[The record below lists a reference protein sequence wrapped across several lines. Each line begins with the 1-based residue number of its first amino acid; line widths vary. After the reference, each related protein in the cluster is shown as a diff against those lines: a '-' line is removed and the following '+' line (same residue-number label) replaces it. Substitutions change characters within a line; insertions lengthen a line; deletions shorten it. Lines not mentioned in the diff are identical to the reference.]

1 MVEMTNK
8 RPTEPKGEL
17 VIDNFETRNLDKAA
31 YLLIR
36 GARFNDCYLQDP
48 ESRIAVIVLDG
59 VNKRHAKAF
68 WQDNLLVEFWTW
80 KRTRK
85 FLKVKIH
92 EKHLQTLENRVI

>member
-1 MVEMTNK
+1 MTNK
-8 RPTEPKGEL
+8 RPTEPKGDL
-17 VIDNFETRNLDKAA
+17 VINGFETRNLDKAA

-36 GARFNDCYLQDP
+36 GARYHDCYHQDP
-48 ESRIAVIVLDG
+48 TSKIAVIILDN
-59 VNKRHAKAF
+59 VNKRHSKEF
-68 WQDNLLVEFWTW
+68 WQDTLMVEFWTW